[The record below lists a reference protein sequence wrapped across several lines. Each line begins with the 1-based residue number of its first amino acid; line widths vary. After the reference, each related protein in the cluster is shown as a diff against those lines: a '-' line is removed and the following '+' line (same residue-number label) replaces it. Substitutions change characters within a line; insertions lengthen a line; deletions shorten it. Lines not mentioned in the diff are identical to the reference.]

1 MGIKWVRPGARAR
14 TTAALCAALVVS
26 TAPAVAYAD
35 DGQPQRCA
43 WTQWGQGPEHAGRS
57 CVAGQQGLR
66 VLDELIV
73 DPFAAQEA
81 AENFGALAV
90 NYPAPLLD
98 SDGNVFVLQKAGTY
112 VSCDPPRSG
121 QPAPCGFASGNINR
135 HFPER
140 STGCS
145 SRR

>member
-1 MGIKWVRPGARAR
+1 
-14 TTAALCAALVVS
+14 LCAALVVS